1 MSSIIP
7 NSKLNKATEFQA
19 RTFRILQL
27 LCLRSQYSQNSFI
40 SLISNVG
47 ISNLSFKKLC
57 VVLYL
62 VLLPIGSC
70 FADTGNR
77 PIISYFVDNVVF
89 EIIASGG
96 YYSLGTMVVLAILA
110 WKFKKFREV
119 LLSILMAIFGIILL
133 VFIYQALEDF
143 DWLPEV
149 Y

>member
-1 MSSIIP
+1 MSSIIQ
-7 NSKLNKATEFQA
+7 NSKLNKKNGFQRWA
-19 RTFRILQL
+19 LFILQS
-27 LCLRSQYSQNSFI
+27 LRRRGQDLQNSFV
-40 SLISNVG
+40 SLIG
-47 ISNLSFKKLC
+47 IRSLSFKKLC
-57 VVLYL
+57 AVLYF
-62 VLLPIGSC
+62 VLLPIGNC
-70 FADTGNR
+70 FAYGDNNR
-77 PIISYFVDNVVF
+77 PVISYFVDNVVF

-110 WKFKKFREV
+110 WRFKKFREV